1 MLYMDFLQQ
10 IKKGVGNEEVAAFLV
25 HGMKS
30 FFPEKDFKKIVFK
43 QVNNTLFQFQEVE
56 VEGEEDDNE
65 KYAYI
70 YMRVKEK
77 LILRGEVLLYDLSP
91 YLGELSITVEH
102 LIYIIFLDFIK
113 NIQANGN
120 TVTMQENVVSKLKH

>member
-1 MLYMDFLQQ
+1 M
-10 IKKGVGNEEVAAFLV
+10 AAFLV

-65 KYAYI
+65 KDAYI